1 MANYNVSVTQSIELQ
16 PADIGAGVST
26 TYIID
31 NPLSGSSYFVL
42 ETVPNSNSAYDS
54 SSPKNCEGTYTLGS
68 GLSSL
73 VQDNFKAGVVVA
85 PGGGNLTFVPTNA
98 ITAATLRLR
107 GTGANN
113 S

>member
-1 MANYNVSVTQSIELQ
+1 MANYNVSVTQSIETQ
-16 PADIGAGVST
+16 PANIGAGVST

-31 NPLSGSSYFVL
+31 NPLPNSSYFVL
-42 ETVPNSNSAYDS
+42 ETTKNDKGAYDS
-54 SSPKNCEGTYTLGS
+54 SSPKNCIGTYTLGN

-73 VQDNFKAGVVVA
+73 VQDDYKAGVVVA

-98 ITAATLRLR
+98 ITAATLKLR

>member
-1 MANYNVSVTQSIELQ
+1 MANFNVSVTQSIEPQ
-16 PADIGAGVST
+16 PSNIGAGVST

-31 NPLSGSSYFVL
+31 NPLPVSSYFVL
-42 ETVPNSNSAYDS
+42 ETTRNSNGAYNS
-54 SSPKNCEGTYTLGS
+54 SSPKNCEGTFTLGS

-73 VQDNFKAGVVVA
+73 VQDDYKTGVVVA
-85 PGGGNLTFVPTNA
+85 PGGGNLTFIPTNA
-98 ITAATLRLR
+98 ITATTLKLR

>member
-1 MANYNVSVTQSIELQ
+1 MANFNVSVTQSIELQ
-16 PADIGAGVST
+16 PSNIGAGVST

-42 ETVPNSNSAYDS
+42 DTVPNSNGAYDS
-54 SSPKNCEGTYTLGS
+54 TSPKNCEGTYTLGS
-68 GLSSL
+68 GLSGL
-73 VQDNFKAGVVVA
+73 VQSNFKIGVVVA

-98 ITAATLRLR
+98 ITATTLRLR
-107 GTGANN
+107 GMGANN

>member
-31 NPLSGSSYFVL
+31 NPLSGSSYFTL
-42 ETVPNSNSAYDS
+42 ETVPNSDGMYDS
-54 SSPKNCEGTYTLGS
+54 SSPRNCQGTYTLGS

-73 VQDNFKAGVVVA
+73 VKSDYKAAVVVA

-98 ITAATLRLR
+98 ITATTLRLR

>member
-1 MANYNVSVTQSIELQ
+1 MANFNVSVTQSIELQ
-16 PADIGAGVST
+16 PSNIGAGVST

-31 NPLSGSSYFVL
+31 NPLPGSSYFTL
-42 ETVPNSNSAYDS
+42 ETVPNNGSYNST
-54 SSPKNCEGTYTLGS
+54 SPKNCQGTYTLGS

-73 VQDNFKAGVVVA
+73 VKSDFKAAVVVA
-85 PGGGNLTFVPTNA
+85 PGGGSLTFVPTNA
-98 ITAATLRLR
+98 ITATTLRLR

>member
-16 PADIGAGVST
+16 PANIGAGVST

-42 ETVPNSNSAYDS
+42 DTVPNSDGMYDS
-54 SSPKNCEGTYTLGS
+54 TSPKNCQGTYTLGS

-73 VQDNFKAGVVVA
+73 VQDDYKVGVVVA

-98 ITAATLRLR
+98 ITATTLRLR
-107 GTGANN
+107 GMGA
-113 S
+113 

>member
-16 PADIGAGVST
+16 PANIGAGVST

-31 NPLSGSSYFVL
+31 NPLSGSSYFIL
-42 ETVPNSNSAYDS
+42 ETVPNSDGMYNST
-54 SSPKNCEGTYTLGS
+54 SPKNCQGTFTLGS

-73 VQDNFKAGVVVA
+73 VESDYKAAVVVA

-98 ITAATLRLR
+98 ITATTLRLR

>member
-1 MANYNVSVTQSIELQ
+1 MANFNVSVTQSIELQ
-16 PADIGAGVST
+16 PSNIGAGVST

-31 NPLSGSSYFVL
+31 NPLPASSYFVL
-42 ETVPNSNSAYDS
+42 ETTRNSDGMYDS
-54 SSPKNCEGTYTLGS
+54 TSPKNCEGTFTLGS

-73 VQDNFKAGVVVA
+73 VQDNYKTGVVVA

-98 ITAATLRLR
+98 ITATTLRLR

>member
-42 ETVPNSNSAYDS
+42 ETLPNSNGAYDS

-73 VQDNFKAGVVVA
+73 VQDNYKAGVVVA
-85 PGGGNLTFVPTNA
+85 PGGGNLTFVPANT
-98 ITAATLRLR
+98 ITATTLRLR
-107 GTGANN
+107 GIGANN

>member
-16 PADIGAGVST
+16 PADIGAGIST

-31 NPLSGSSYFVL
+31 NPLSGSSYFIL
-42 ETVPNSNSAYDS
+42 ETVPNSDGMYNST
-54 SSPKNCEGTYTLGS
+54 SPKNCQGTFTLGN

-73 VQDNFKAGVVVA
+73 VESDYKAAVVVA

-98 ITAATLRLR
+98 ITATTLRLR

>member
-1 MANYNVSVTQSIELQ
+1 MANYNVSVTQSIEFQ
-16 PADIGAGVST
+16 PANIGAGVST

-42 ETVPNSNSAYDS
+42 DTVPNSDGMYDS
-54 SSPKNCEGTYTLGS
+54 TSPKNCEGTFTLGS

-73 VQDNFKAGVVVA
+73 VQDNYKAGVVVA

>member
-1 MANYNVSVTQSIELQ
+1 MANFNVSVTQSIELQ
-16 PADIGAGVST
+16 PSNIGAGVST

-42 ETVPNSNSAYDS
+42 DTVPNSNGMYDS
-54 SSPKNCEGTYTLGS
+54 SSPKNCEGTFTLGS

-73 VQDNFKAGVVVA
+73 VQDNYKTGVVVA
-85 PGGGNLTFVPTNA
+85 PGGGSLTFVPTNA
-98 ITAATLRLR
+98 ITATTLRLR

>member
-16 PADIGAGVST
+16 PADIGSGVST
-26 TYIID
+26 TWIIN

-42 ETVPNSNSAYDS
+42 ETVPNNNGSYDS
-54 SSPKNCEGTYTLGS
+54 SSPKNCEGTFTLGS

-73 VQDNFKAGVVVA
+73 VSNNYKAGVVVA
-85 PGGGNLTFVPTNA
+85 PGGGSLTFIPTNA

-107 GTGANN
+107 GTGA
-113 S
+113 

>member
-16 PADIGAGVST
+16 PANIGAGVST

-31 NPLSGSSYFVL
+31 NSLSGSSYFIL
-42 ETVPNSNSAYDS
+42 ETVPNNDGMYDS
-54 SSPKNCEGTYTLGS
+54 SSPRNCQGTYTLGS

-73 VQDNFKAGVVVA
+73 VKSDYKAAVVVA

-98 ITAATLRLR
+98 ITATTLRLR

>member
-1 MANYNVSVTQSIELQ
+1 MANFNVSVTQSIELQ
-16 PADIGAGVST
+16 PSDIGAGVST

-31 NPLSGSSYFVL
+31 NPLSVSSYFVL
-42 ETVPNSNSAYDS
+42 ETTRNSNGAYDS
-54 SSPKNCEGTYTLGS
+54 SSPKNCEGTFTLGS

-73 VQDNFKAGVVVA
+73 VQDNYKTGVVVA

-98 ITAATLRLR
+98 ITATTLRLR

>member
-1 MANYNVSVTQSIELQ
+1 MADYNVSVTQSIELQ
-16 PADIGAGVST
+16 PSNITAGDPT

-42 ETVPNSNSAYDS
+42 ETVPNSDGAYDS
-54 SSPKNCEGTYTLGS
+54 LSPKNCEGVYTLGS

-73 VQDNFKAGVVVA
+73 VQGNYKTGVVVS

-98 ITAATLRLR
+98 ITATTLRLR

>member
-16 PADIGAGVST
+16 PSNITAGDPT

-42 ETVPNSNSAYDS
+42 ETVPNSDGAYDS
-54 SSPKNCEGTYTLGS
+54 SSPKNCEGVYTLGS

-73 VQDNFKAGVVVA
+73 VQGNYKTGVVVS

-98 ITAATLRLR
+98 ITATTLRLR

>member
-1 MANYNVSVTQSIELQ
+1 MANFNVSVTQSIELQ
-16 PADIGAGVST
+16 PSNIGAGVST

-42 ETVPNSNSAYDS
+42 ETIPNSDGAYDS
-54 SSPKNCEGTYTLGS
+54 TSSKNCEGTFTLGS

-73 VQDNFKAGVVVA
+73 VQNNYKAGVIVSS
-85 PGGGNLTFVPTNA
+85 GGGNLTFIPTNA
-98 ITAATLRLR
+98 ITATTLRLR

>member
-1 MANYNVSVTQSIELQ
+1 MANFNVSVTQSIELQ
-16 PADIGAGVST
+16 PSNIGAGVST

-31 NPLSGSSYFVL
+31 NPLPSSSYFVL
-42 ETVPNSNSAYDS
+42 ETTPNSDGMYDS
-54 SSPKNCEGTYTLGS
+54 SSPKNCEGTFTLGS

-73 VQDNFKAGVVVA
+73 VQDNYKAGVVVA
-85 PGGGNLTFVPTNA
+85 PGGGSLTFVPTNA
-98 ITAATLRLR
+98 ITATTLRLR